1 MGSGRPEGLAPT
13 KTEDE
18 HGRSEAVRQGMN
30 RSIIFAEEKPAM
42 NSSQIIK
49 STIGRKVRDRY
60 APNRTAKILQYEP
73 LGYSSMSDVLL
84 EFEDGS
90 RCWHQMY
97 AFEPAD
103 GLGPLPVRDAVRK
116 LSDEESIA
124 DLRGILRKH
133 VLDVTKGRP
142 WPGMNFGKAHV
153 GNMLLNALA
162 SYGLDPKAELKRACG
177 EASSI

>member
-1 MGSGRPEGLAPT
+1 
-13 KTEDE
+13 
-18 HGRSEAVRQGMN
+18 
-30 RSIIFAEEKPAM
+30 M

-49 STIGRKVRDRY
+49 STIGRTVKDRY
-60 APNRTAKILQYEP
+60 APNRTAKILRYEP

-90 RCWHQMY
+90 HCWHSLNE
-97 AFEPAD
+97 FEPVD
-103 GLGPLPVRDAVRK
+103 GLGPLPVRVVVRK

-133 VLDVTKGRP
+133 VLDVTGGKP

-153 GNMLLNALA
+153 GNMILGAMVG
-162 SYGLDPKAELKRACG
+162 YGLDPKAELERACG
-177 EASSI
+177 EASSPA